1 MGFLDKILGK
11 EKKSPIDEILSG
23 SPNDIVKNVTQGDD
37 LLGRLIEADNALSN
51 IGCPHDYAARFK
63 RQWKTI
69 REDWLQTY

>member
-23 SPNDIVKNVTQGDD
+23 SPNDIVKNVTQGAD

-51 IGCPHDYAARFK
+51 TKNMD
-63 RQWKTI
+63 
-69 REDWLQTY
+69 